1 VEEIRIPAGVS
12 HYAPSEGKR
21 VLQALLWE
29 CTKRDGLIVQ
39 LIASRKDQGYGFV
52 RFGEVV
58 ELFYQPGST
67 L

>member
-1 VEEIRIPAGVS
+1 
-12 HYAPSEGKR
+12 